1 MLLKTKIIFGIMTI
15 LVIVFLYKWFVKSAN
30 KLAESEGFAK
40 GSKRTKQQKK
50 EDRLHALQEG
60 M

>member
-1 MLLKTKIIFGIMTI
+1 MLLNTKIVFGVITI
-15 LVIVFLYKWFVKSAN
+15 ISVVLLYKWFVWSAN
-30 KLAESEGFAK
+30 RMAELQGLNK